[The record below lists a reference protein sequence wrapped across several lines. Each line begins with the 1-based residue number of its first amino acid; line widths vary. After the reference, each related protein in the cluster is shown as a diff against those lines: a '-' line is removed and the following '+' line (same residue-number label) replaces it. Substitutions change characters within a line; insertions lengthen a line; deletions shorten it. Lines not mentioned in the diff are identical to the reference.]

1 MLHLLR
7 RAVNPALRLGEA
19 LRKWPR
25 ISWLLREARRRRLR
39 QVDTMPLVWSHC

>member
-7 RAVNPALRLGEA
+7 RTFNPTLRLKEV

-25 ISWLLREARRRRLR
+25 ISWLLREARRRRLP
-39 QVDTMPLVWSHC
+39 QVETLANVWRHR